1 MNHLLHRKYSHMEN
15 KNQSSRD
22 DAPDPA
28 KIAGGQQGHE
38 VNYQK
43 EKMGS
48 GEEEK
53 KAVKPESHS
62 RQKLERKFRN
72 RPLL

>member
-1 MNHLLHRKYSHMEN
+1 MEN
-15 KNQSSRD
+15 KNQTSRG
-22 DAPDPA
+22 DAQDRT
-28 KIAGGQQGHE
+28 KIAGDQEHE

-43 EKMGS
+43 EKMDS

-53 KAVKPESHS
+53 KAVKPEGHS

>member
-1 MNHLLHRKYSHMEN
+1 MEN
-15 KNQSSRD
+15 KNQTSRG
-22 DAPDPA
+22 DASDRA
-28 KIAGGQQGHE
+28 KIAGDHQHD

-43 EKMGS
+43 EKMS
-48 GEEEK
+48 SEEEK
-53 KAVKPESHS
+53 KSVKPEGHS

>member
-1 MNHLLHRKYSHMEN
+1 MEN
-15 KNQSSRD
+15 KNQTSRG
-22 DAPDPA
+22 DASDRA
-28 KIAGGQQGHE
+28 KIAGDHQHD

-43 EKMGS
+43 GKMS
-48 GEEEK
+48 SEEEK
-53 KAVKPESHS
+53 KAVKPEGHS